1 MGSNHNTFLR
11 GLETAQVGWHAAGT
25 IDATAAAADAV
36 FDATERDYDTAVA
49 LDNAVAYKVPP
60 EINILE
66 VRVILPVDGDDA
78 IIDIWARRSG
88 DANLVKVC
96 KLTCKGGAVTY
107 GTQSPGSTNVFC
119 DTQTVAEATGWRTTP
134 VTYVAT
140 TDHMARTEIYT
151 FGFSDFVFHGHTA
164 GFDGDADIEVSGRNS
179 ALV

>member
-25 IDATAAAADAV
+25 IDAT
-36 FDATERDYDTAVA
+36 ATERDYDTAVA

-78 IIDIWARRSG
+78 VIDIWARRSG

-107 GTQSPGSTNVFC
+107 GTQSPGSTN
-119 DTQTVAEATGWRTTP
+119 
-134 VTYVAT
+134 
-140 TDHMARTEIYT
+140 
-151 FGFSDFVFHGHTA
+151 
-164 GFDGDADIEVSGRNS
+164 
-179 ALV
+179 